1 MIPQKSICSAQLAT
15 DLNFAGPIVHAKAY
29 LKMDFCGKMVTT
41 PGDFLSDAGF
51 LNLENF
57 QPLARFKVR
66 KLQ

>member
-1 MIPQKSICSAQLAT
+1 MLLIGGVLSQRLCQLLPDRAEDCT
-15 DLNFAGPIVHAKAY
+15 GS
-29 LKMDFCGKMVTT
+29 
-41 PGDFLSDAGF
+41 DFLSDAAENFLSSKTLRHAGF